1 MQQNENSKAE
11 KQRRFRAE
19 GRAVLNTL
27 AVLRKGPVLYASQG
41 TTGRSKNRW
50 FGRTVLLRKRKS
62 QHRKTKRLFAGKF
75 LTKEHK
81 CPDRR
86 RQWFISAKERK
97 SMGESTAALGC
108 TQRQSFALSAVLHWE
123 SSFVQTFLKAALF
136 PFEHCS
142 APTFGRKTQRQF
154 LLLCGMGATQKALRG
169 IVRGCNGGRIVRL
182 FFGFGVEDQGV

>member
-19 GRAVLNTL
+19 NRAFLNTL

-62 QHRKTKRLFAGKF
+62 QHRKTKRLSAGKF

-97 SMGESTAALGC
+97 SMGESTAAMGC
-108 TQRQSFALSAVLHWE
+108 AQRRQSFALSAVLHWE

-142 APTFGRKTQRQF
+142 ALTFRRKHSGSF
-154 LLLCGMGATQKALRG
+154 SLLCDCSYAKSPPRHRSRRQRRADCPVIFWFWVK
-169 IVRGCNGGRIVRL
+169 
-182 FFGFGVEDQGV
+182 D